1 MKEGAVENN
10 SKRVTKVLVAVIVVL
25 ALLVIYSFVVKPAVS
40 GYIVSAQNKL
50 VSAQNTGATSLMG
63 SIISEL
69 NQTGGYVQIPIGNQT
84 LVLMTPQYCQSAMA
98 NNGASKA

>member
-40 GYIVSAQNKL
+40 GYI

>member
-40 GYIVSAQNKL
+40 GYIVSAQN
-50 VSAQNTGATSLMG
+50 TGVASLMG

-69 NQTGGYVQIPIGNQT
+69 NQTGGYVQIPIRGNQT